1 MDSIYNERYLS
12 IIQLMTILK
21 FKTINLGDT
30 HRLKIKQTVP
40 RKIGYFYVYFRRL
53 KLLIMISHHNS
64 SNNPSKIY
72 RGCISHEEWESYIA
86 NISSTDMER
95 NIIPEGMVKVPEAY
109 VDAVAKYMKFP
120 LPDEP
125 IRGIVAPINIL
136 DAVKKLNPELS
147 ADVHIG
153 SSGIL
158 YCLASRD
165 EWKNQ
170 IRDILPTE
178 LKAILKFLKLS
189 PQLSIDNFINLM
201 AANLPNEEDTCKIW
215 EKVSTPEEF
224 VQATLMYLSGKL
236 CHTIGHGEPLW
247 GESFI
252 VLSELYELTKLG
264 CPTVGSQP
272 FRKFEVEGG
281 TCFQIARVSFLC
293 PNKIVHHISQIL
305 IKTCHISVTAGNK
318 HTIYMVSPSAK
329 VTDYIPLRLVV
340 LKNEKV
346 MCDQIWNITTGHRHI
361 MELQILGCKSACEEK
376 MFNTYS
382 HVTVYGTSI
391 SNKLFTD
398 VIAAVKSAQAQV

>member
-1 MDSIYNERYLS
+1 MLPNS
-12 IIQLMTILK
+12 
-21 FKTINLGDT
+21 
-30 HRLKIKQTVP
+30 
-40 RKIGYFYVYFRRL
+40 
-53 KLLIMISHHNS
+53 NS
-64 SNNPSKIY
+64 SNNSNKIY

-109 VDAVAKYMKFP
+109 VDAVVKYLGSP
-120 LPDEP
+120 LPDNTS
-125 IRGIVAPINIL
+125 GIAVPVNIL
-136 DAVKKLNPELS
+136 DTVKKLNPELS

-236 CHTIGHGEPLW
+236 CHTIGHGGPLW
-247 GESFI
+247 SETFI
-252 VLSELYELTKLG
+252 ILPELYELTKLG
-264 CPTVGSQP
+264 CPTLESQP
-272 FRKFEVEGG
+272 FIEFELEKGRCKQVP
-281 TCFQIARVSFLC
+281 FVSFLC
-293 PNKIVHHISQIL
+293 PNKIVHQVAQIL
-305 IKTCHISVTAGNK
+305 IKTCHISVVAGNK
-318 HTIYMVSPSAK
+318 QAIFMISPSQK
-329 VTDYIPLRLVV
+329 VTDNFPLRVV
-340 LKNEKV
+340 TSKNGDVFPDKMFWIGTLDSPEDSHK
-346 MCDQIWNITTGHRHI
+346 
-361 MELQILGCKSACEEK
+361 MELNILGCKPACEKK

-382 HVTVYGTSI
+382 YVMVFGTSF

-398 VIAAVKSAQAQV
+398 VINAVKSAQA

>member
-1 MDSIYNERYLS
+1 
-12 IIQLMTILK
+12 
-21 FKTINLGDT
+21 
-30 HRLKIKQTVP
+30 
-40 RKIGYFYVYFRRL
+40 
-53 KLLIMISHHNS
+53 MIPHHNS
-64 SNNPSKIY
+64 SNNPSKNYHSCTSCEDEESHVSVHNSSNNPCEIY
-72 RGCISHEEWESYIA
+72 RGCISHEKWESYIA
-86 NISSTDMER
+86 NISSDDIKR
-95 NIIPEGMVKVPEAY
+95 DIIPEGMVKVPKAY
-109 VDAVAKYMKFP
+109 LDVVLKYTGSP
-120 LPDEP
+120 GLTPGEP
-125 IRGIVAPINIL
+125 ISGIVVPVSIL
-136 DAVKKLNPELS
+136 EEVKKLNPQLS

-153 SSGIL
+153 STGIL
-158 YCLASRD
+158 HCLTSRD
-165 EWKNQ
+165 EWKKEM
-170 IRDILPTE
+170 RVILPDE
-178 LKAILKFLKLS
+178 LKAILKFRNLS
-189 PQLSIDNFINLM
+189 PQLSIDDLVNLM
-201 AANLPNEEDTCKIW
+201 VANMPNEDDTCKVW

-398 VIAAVKSAQAQV
+398 VIAAVKSAQV